1 MPEQEL
7 ELSSCRN
14 CDADI
19 VWLRTRSGRNM
30 PVDADS
36 VEPGDDEFDAGR
48 HVSHFSTCPD
58 AGRYRRR

>member
-1 MPEQEL
+1 MPEQAL
-7 ELSSCRN
+7 ELSSCLT
-14 CDADI
+14 CEADI

-36 VEPGDDEFDAGR
+36 VEPGDTEFDSDR

-58 AGRYRRR
+58 AGRHRRR